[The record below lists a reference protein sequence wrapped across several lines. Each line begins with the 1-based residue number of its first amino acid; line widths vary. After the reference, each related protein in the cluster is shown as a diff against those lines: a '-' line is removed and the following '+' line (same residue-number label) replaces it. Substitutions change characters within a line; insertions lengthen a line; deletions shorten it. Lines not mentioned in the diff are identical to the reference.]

1 MEQKKQ
7 EQKVNSG
14 YYSVPNK
21 PLSLSFATHPG
32 ELTREDVIRNLITAI
47 EKSNEL
53 GEDWIADLRA
63 NWYQE
68 PGMIMSTKPKEMLE
82 DEKVIRQWAESLT
95 DFWDIDGARAQAVLN
110 AAGMGQE
117 LQPMNEELME
127 ELMSDEADQ
136 WSLSWIV
143 NEDLP
148 SERPYF

>member
-1 MEQKKQ
+1 
-7 EQKVNSG
+7 
-14 YYSVPNK
+14 
-21 PLSLSFATHPG
+21 
-32 ELTREDVIRNLITAI
+32 
-47 EKSNEL
+47 
-53 GEDWIADLRA
+53 
-63 NWYQE
+63 
-68 PGMIMSTKPKEMLE
+68 MIMSTKPKEMLE